1 MSFAQRLSGRPTC
14 PAILSRLLN
23 TRAGQ
28 IGLLLLTLHLLV
40 MLFAPW
46 LVPYDFAA
54 ADSLATLQAPST
66 EHWFGTDQMGRD
78 VLSRTLMG
86 GREAMITT
94 FPAALLAV
102 AWGSL
107 AGLFIALRG
116 GRLEDLT
123 LRLVDAL
130 LSIPWL
136 LFMLLIISLAG
147 PGPLVF
153 IITLGFFYGIA
164 VIRVVLTAAREV
176 LCRDFVTAARL
187 RGDGDFTLL
196 RREVIP
202 NVMDVILVE
211 IAMRWS
217 WMLLAFSSLSF
228 LGFGVSPPTPDW
240 GLMIADSRGFMSIA
254 PWAVLAPIIALSS
267 LIIAI
272 NLTSD
277 ALAKTL
283 GIDKSSA
290 VH

>member
-1 MSFAQRLSGRPTC
+1 MLTRLTS
-14 PAILSRLLN
+14 

-28 IGLLLLTLHLLV
+28 IGLLLLAIHLLV
-40 MLFAPW
+40 MLLAPW
-46 LVPYDFAA
+46 LIPYDFAA
-54 ADSLATLQAPST
+54 SDSLAILQEPST
-66 EHWFGTDQMGRD
+66 QYWLGTDQMGRD

-86 GREAMITT
+86 GREAILTT

-102 AWGSL
+102 AWGSM
-107 AGLFIALRG
+107 AGLFIAIRG
-116 GRLEDLT
+116 GRVEDLT

-164 VIRVVLTAAREV
+164 VIRVVLTATKEII
-176 LCRDFVTAARL
+176 CRDFVTAARL
-187 RGDGDFTLL
+187 RGDSHFTLL
-196 RREVIP
+196 WREVIP
-202 NVMDVILVE
+202 NVTDVILVE

>member
-1 MSFAQRLSGRPTC
+1 MSLTQLLSSRPAC
-14 PAILSRLLN
+14 PAQLTRLTS

-28 IGLLLLTLHLLV
+28 IGLLLLALHLLV
-40 MLFAPW
+40 MLLAPW
-46 LVPYDFAA
+46 LIPYDFAA
-54 ADSLATLQAPST
+54 SDSLAILQPPSAV
-66 EHWFGTDQMGRD
+66 HWFGTDQMGRD

-107 AGLFIALRG
+107 AGLFIAIRG
-116 GRLEDLT
+116 GLIEEWA

-164 VIRVVLTAAREV
+164 VIRVVLTAAKEV
-176 LCRDFVTAARL
+176 ICRDFVTAARL
-187 RGDGDFTLL
+187 RGDSHFTLL
-196 RREVIP
+196 WREVIP
-202 NVMDVILVE
+202 NVIDVILVE

-254 PWAVLAPIIALSS
+254 PWAVLAPIVALSS

-290 VH
+290 IH

>member
-1 MSFAQRLSGRPTC
+1 MSFTSLLPARPACPVLLTRLTS
-14 PAILSRLLN
+14 

-28 IGLLLLTLHLLV
+28 IGLLLLAMHLLV
-40 MLFAPW
+40 MLLAPW
-46 LVPYDFAA
+46 LIPYDFAA
-54 ADSLATLQAPST
+54 SDSLAILQPPSAV
-66 EHWFGTDQMGRD
+66 HWFGTDQMGRD

-107 AGLFIALRG
+107 AGLFIAIRG
-116 GRLEDLT
+116 GLIEEWA

-153 IITLGFFYGIA
+153 IVTLGFFYGIA
-164 VIRVVLTAAREV
+164 VIRVVLTAAKEV
-176 LCRDFVTAARL
+176 ICRDFVTAARL
-187 RGDGDFTLL
+187 RGDSHFTLL
-196 RREVIP
+196 WREVTP
-202 NVMDVILVE
+202 NVIDVILVE

-254 PWAVLAPIIALSS
+254 PWAVLAPIVALSS

-290 VH
+290 IH

>member
-1 MSFAQRLSGRPTC
+1 MSLSLLLSARQTC
-14 PAILSRLLN
+14 PAVLARLTS

-40 MLFAPW
+40 MLLAPW
-46 LVPYDFAA
+46 LLPYDFAA
-54 ADSLATLQAPST
+54 SNSLAILQAPDSS
-66 EHWFGTDQMGRD
+66 HWLGTDQMGRD

-86 GREAMITT
+86 GREAIITT

-107 AGLFIALRG
+107 AGLFIAIRG
-116 GRLEDLT
+116 GMVEDWAM
-123 LRLVDAL
+123 RLVDAL

-164 VIRVVLTAAREV
+164 VIRVVLTATKEVICRE
-176 LCRDFVTAARL
+176 FITAARL
-187 RGDGDFTLL
+187 RGDSHFTLIW
-196 RREVIP
+196 REILP
-202 NVMDVILVE
+202 NVTDVILVE

-254 PWAVLAPIIALSS
+254 PWAVLSPIIALSS

-277 ALAKTL
+277 ALAKAL

-290 VH
+290 IR